1 MNKNLL
7 FEISQLKDLNFQI
20 EYEIIKIDSYIIN
33 IKQRMNQIKQFDY
46 IREKEKDIF
55 LTSKNEINQI
65 EDEFKLKLLNMKN
78 QYNILKEK
86 EQNIKKDIQNIKEQI
101 NKLNEIFQSGKYD
114 KKYIDT
120 SQVIEEDKNEDNT
133 KSITNFTNSFI
144 NINNNKQFDYS
155 FNDSSYYKQNNN
167 NKMILD
173 NNNLK
178 FQKDNVNS
186 KDYNLKNININM
198 NINVNIN
205 LNNNIEK
212 DNTIKQLTNDNVTFS
227 SEKDN

>member
-144 NINNNKQFDYS
+144 NINNNK
-155 FNDSSYYKQNNN
+155 
-167 NKMILD
+167 
-173 NNNLK
+173 
-178 FQKDNVNS
+178 
-186 KDYNLKNININM
+186 
-198 NINVNIN
+198 
-205 LNNNIEK
+205 
-212 DNTIKQLTNDNVTFS
+212 
-227 SEKDN
+227 

>member
-101 NKLNEIFQSGKYD
+101 NKLNEIFQSGK
-114 KKYIDT
+114 
-120 SQVIEEDKNEDNT
+120 
-133 KSITNFTNSFI
+133 
-144 NINNNKQFDYS
+144 
-155 FNDSSYYKQNNN
+155 
-167 NKMILD
+167 
-173 NNNLK
+173 
-178 FQKDNVNS
+178 
-186 KDYNLKNININM
+186 
-198 NINVNIN
+198 
-205 LNNNIEK
+205 
-212 DNTIKQLTNDNVTFS
+212 
-227 SEKDN
+227 

>member
-101 NKLNEIFQSGKYD
+101 NKLNEIFQSGKYH
-114 KKYIDT
+114 KK
-120 SQVIEEDKNEDNT
+120 
-133 KSITNFTNSFI
+133 
-144 NINNNKQFDYS
+144 
-155 FNDSSYYKQNNN
+155 
-167 NKMILD
+167 
-173 NNNLK
+173 
-178 FQKDNVNS
+178 
-186 KDYNLKNININM
+186 
-198 NINVNIN
+198 
-205 LNNNIEK
+205 
-212 DNTIKQLTNDNVTFS
+212 
-227 SEKDN
+227 